1 VVILE
6 YGLTVSTSD
15 KHTDGLST
23 EHLSADLKGR
33 SIRGGLLT
41 LASQGTQFFASLA
54 MTVVLAHMLTPVD
67 FGLVAMVTAITGV
80 GQAFADLGLSEATI
94 QHPDITHDQVSALFW
109 INSAIGLGL
118 MLITAALAPILA
130 WFYHDPRLIAITLV
144 TSLVFLI
151 GGLRVQ
157 PDALL
162 KRQMRFKSAAIR
174 DIVGCVL
181 GVLASIGMA
190 LAGAGYWA
198 IVAYPIVANL
208 NCMVGSW
215 LMVNWRPSLPSRDV
229 EIRSLVTFGGGV
241 AASYLIDSLKN
252 NLSNV
257 AIGWYW
263 GAAPLG
269 MFTRAYTLLMRPL
282 NQLTGPAQGVVVP
295 AFSRLHNDPDRF
307 ARYYLRTVSL
317 IMWFAAPIFGFLF
330 VAARPAIGLLLGHQW
345 VGAVPVFE
353 ILAISAV
360 PLLLVQSSYWV
371 LVSRGES
378 GRLLKLTLILFAV
391 VIISLLVGLPFGI
404 NGVALCYSIA
414 LLVTLPW
421 ALKLT
426 FRDTNLTLGR
436 LAQTLLYPISVSLVG
451 VVFARLFLHLVA
463 PQRAILQL
471 LTVALAFVVTCAA
484 SALIPKVREEVLSFR
499 DLIGVFGW
507 PKRTVEVASL

>member
-1 VVILE
+1 
-6 YGLTVSTSD
+6 
-15 KHTDGLST
+15 
-23 EHLSADLKGR
+23 
-33 SIRGGLLT
+33 
-41 LASQGTQFFASLA
+41 
-54 MTVVLAHMLTPVD
+54 MTIVLAHLLTPVD

-94 QHPDITHDQVSALFW
+94 QHPEITHDQVSALFW
-109 INSAIGLGL
+109 INLAIGLGL
-118 MLITAALAPILA
+118 MIFTAALAPILA

-174 DIVGCVL
+174 DIVGCIL

-215 LMVNWRPSLPSRDV
+215 LMVNWRPSLPKRGV

-241 AASYLIDSLKN
+241 AAAYLIDSLKN
-252 NLSNV
+252 NLSNI

-295 AFSRLHNDPDRF
+295 ALADSTTILIVLHGI
-307 ARYYLRTVSL
+307 TCE
-317 IMWFAAPIFGFLF
+317 
-330 VAARPAIGLLLGHQW
+330 LL
-345 VGAVPVFE
+345 A
-353 ILAISAV
+353 
-360 PLLLVQSSYWV
+360 
-371 LVSRGES
+371 
-378 GRLLKLTLILFAV
+378 
-391 VIISLLVGLPFGI
+391 
-404 NGVALCYSIA
+404 
-414 LLVTLPW
+414 
-421 ALKLT
+421 
-426 FRDTNLTLGR
+426 
-436 LAQTLLYPISVSLVG
+436 
-451 VVFARLFLHLVA
+451 
-463 PQRAILQL
+463 
-471 LTVALAFVVTCAA
+471 
-484 SALIPKVREEVLSFR
+484 
-499 DLIGVFGW
+499 
-507 PKRTVEVASL
+507 